1 MGGRH
6 IMFDPKVSE
15 TQYYD
20 EKRRT
25 KSAPLQN
32 RVGKTSGQ
40 GIEHGIDQLVGQ
52 EVLGGI
58 EVKRPFFRCKIE
70 SEEVQQE
77 RQNANSNDTPNK

>member
-1 MGGRH
+1 M
-6 IMFDPKVSE
+6 SE
-15 TQYYD
+15 SQYNGHD
-20 EKRRT
+20 GHA

-58 EVKRPFFRCKIE
+58 EVKWPFFRCKIE